1 MLLSLI
7 CLPVRNNLFA
17 GQMWLTRV
25 KTSNF
30 RCNFH
35 EVLGISKVSCPR
47 KKKRKKKYWPQ
58 KKKKMIFPRSMSAEC
73 GGCGKSSHPNS
84 CNFSFSFFFFFFSF
98 ACFAIFERARCL
110 ARIQCCYR
118 LINHVIYQRW
128 PTRILPI
135 EYAAFS
141 RSNAFVCD
149 TFLTNLS
156 PFFLISC
163 TKLLSILSFKLPFK
177 FPCLLFYC

>member
-47 KKKRKKKYWPQ
+47 KKKEKKSIGRRRRRRWYSHGACPRNVVGVVKVPIRIRV
-58 KKKKMIFPRSMSAEC
+58 IFPSL
-73 GGCGKSSHPNS
+73 
-84 CNFSFSFFFFFFSF
+84 SFSFFSF

>member
-1 MLLSLI
+1 
-7 CLPVRNNLFA
+7 
-17 GQMWLTRV
+17 MWLTRV

-35 EVLGISKVSCPR
+35 EVLVGISKVSCPR
-47 KKKRKKKYWPQ
+47 KKKEKKKKKYWIGRKRRRWYSHGACPRNVVGVV
-58 KKKKMIFPRSMSAEC
+58 KVPIRIRVIFPSLS
-73 GGCGKSSHPNS
+73 
-84 CNFSFSFFFFFFSF
+84 FFFFFSF

-141 RSNAFVCD
+141 GSNTFVCD

-156 PFFLISC
+156 PFFLTSC
-163 TKLLSILSFKLPFK
+163 TKLLSILSSKLPFK
-177 FPCLLFYC
+177 FLCLLFCC

>member
-1 MLLSLI
+1 
-7 CLPVRNNLFA
+7 
-17 GQMWLTRV
+17 
-25 KTSNF
+25 
-30 RCNFH
+30 
-35 EVLGISKVSCPR
+35 
-47 KKKRKKKYWPQ
+47 
-58 KKKKMIFPRSMSAEC
+58 MIFPRSMSAEC

-84 CNFSFSFFFFFFSF
+84 CNFSFSFFSFFFSF
-98 ACFAIFERARCL
+98 ACFAIFERARYL

-141 RSNAFVCD
+141 GFNAFVCD

-156 PFFLISC
+156 PLFLISC
-163 TKLLSILSFKLPFK
+163 TKLGFFLYYLSNCHS
-177 FPCLLFYC
+177 LFTPLAVNYLWLIYYINQDYLW

>member
-47 KKKRKKKYWPQ
+47 KKKEKKSIGRRRRRRWYSHGACPRNVVGVVKVPIRIRV
-58 KKKKMIFPRSMSAEC
+58 IFPSL
-73 GGCGKSSHPNS
+73 
-84 CNFSFSFFFFFFSF
+84 SFSFFFFRLLCDIRTSALPCQNTMLLPIDKSRYLSALTDSNSSDRVRCFF
-98 ACFAIFERARCL
+98 E
-110 ARIQCCYR
+110 IQCFR
-118 LINHVIYQRW
+118 LWY
-128 PTRILPI
+128 
-135 EYAAFS
+135 
-141 RSNAFVCD
+141 
-149 TFLTNLS
+149 
-156 PFFLISC
+156 FFN
-163 TKLLSILSFKLPFK
+163 
-177 FPCLLFYC
+177 